1 MPGVCCSHGKRMQI
15 SMAIGYGI
23 LFVSKMYNANLGRE
37 QHKLCDGVTIVNN
50 YCELKIPR

>member
-1 MPGVCCSHGKRMQI
+1 MQI
-15 SMAIGYGI
+15 SMTIGYGI

-37 QHKLCDGVTIVNN
+37 QHKLGEGVTIANN